1 MSTRVALRHLLPCV
15 SLDCTPTA
23 LGRACH
29 LNIRKDYRGSEEQ
42 RNGLQQSESYLKF
55 PDAPAGNDDIDPQP
69 AIGAKAKRKQKAAPI
84 TATAPS
90 TSIGRGATATTL
102 RESFK
107 NSIQAQFGM
116 SLLQITQKVY

>member
-1 MSTRVALRHLLPCV
+1 MR
-15 SLDCTPTA
+15 
-23 LGRACH
+23 
-29 LNIRKDYRGSEEQ
+29 
-42 RNGLQQSESYLKF
+42 LQQSESYLKF

-107 NSIQAQFGM
+107 QAARTHYLQLHLKFIEWGSDIQ
-116 SLLQITQKVY
+116 LPRKVLESVSVLRLF